1 MQGYRTCMRGFQE
14 SPLVPDKQLE
24 WRKVS
29 IKELLVWT
37 IPNSPN

>member
-1 MQGYRTCMRGFQE
+1 MQGYRTCMRYFEE
-14 SPLVPDKQLE
+14 SPLMPNIQWE